1 MRSRNIRVHI
11 FLLQISNANSS
22 IHSSP
27 PRRLSAAFVSFFLS
41 TYANASLPSMLG
53 KLLDS
58 SSKSSTPDN
67 KLRAKAGFI
76 FILGGLGS
84 MTRTLCLGRI
94 EGRLRGSLLKKVM
107 QATLSKDV
115 ETIKQ
120 HVAVVEDEKEDEKKK
135 KGSKAPATPTDPS
148 PSYILS
154 TSVPSTTK
162 TLTSTLPSYVRSLSG
177 TFNATY
183 KLLNISPSL
192 TLYAGILVPAVG
204 VGSVVLSKIKGKQRK
219 KREALEQR
227 AEDIATERIANI
239 KLVKAAGTEDKEVRA
254 ESDGETCVDD

>member
-1 MRSRNIRVHI
+1 MGR
-11 FLLQISNANSS
+11 LLTPPT
-22 IHSSP
+22 HSSP

-120 HVAVVEDEKEDEKKK
+120 HVAVVEDEKEGEKKEEEKKK

-254 ESDGETCVDD
+254 ESDGEICVDD